1 MEVREL
7 MDPPTASAY
16 VGIAVQTLARWRV
29 EGGGPTYIKC
39 GSRIRYDRV
48 DLDRWLNERR
58 RRTTADTRVGAG
70 R

>member
-7 MDPPTASAY
+7 LDPPTASAY

-29 EGGGPTYIKC
+29 EGGGPTYIKI
-39 GSRIRYDRV
+39 GSRVRYDRV

-58 RRTTADTRVGAG
+58 RRSTAETGVGDSA
-70 R
+70 